1 MSKMNVDIDI
11 ETLEMPLEKPWPIMS
26 PLAYQGLAGEIVN
39 ELASQSEADSV
50 ALLMTVLTSYGNA
63 CGRGAFFPVGATDH
77 RANLFCCLVGKS
89 SKARKGTSGDL
100 VKALFRFADPDW
112 VNNHRVSGL
121 SSGEGIPWLGRDEDG
136 ETSTPDEKPKYSKVQ
151 KAMVGRPKL
160 TDDKRLFIDESE
172 FGIVLKNASRSGNN
186 LSQILRLLWDGNRLE
201 SVTKNSHFTC
211 TGMHGSI
218 VAHITLAELKRLLTV
233 SDISN
238 GFANRFLWMCVR
250 RSQLLPFGGDLSKL
264 QELGKRLGKALSTS
278 RGVGK
283 MQYSLDARDLWD
295 KVYRGELALEHDG
308 TVGDAT
314 NRAEA
319 QALRSSEIYA
329 LLGGTDVIEVEHLKA
344 GLAVVEYAGESAEY
358 IFGDLQSGLAEKIL
372 ALLENAGALG
382 LSRTEI
388 SNGLGRNFTSS
399 KILAALASLEKKGA
413 AIKTLV
419 KCHSGGRPEEN
430 WRFSARG

>member
-1 MSKMNVDIDI
+1 MFKNDVDI
-11 ETLEMPLEKPWPIMS
+11 ENLEMPVEKPWPKIS
-26 PLAYQGLAGEIVN
+26 TLAYQGLAGEIVK
-39 ELASQSEADSV
+39 ELASQSEADPV

-63 CGRGAFFPVGATDH
+63 CGRGPFFPVGATDH

-201 SVTKNSHFTC
+201 SVTKNNHFTC
-211 TGMHGSI
+211 TGLHGSI
-218 VAHITLAELKRLLTV
+218 LAHITLAELKRLLTQ

-250 RSQLLPFGGDLSKL
+250 RSKLLPFGGDLSNL
-264 QELGKRLGKALSTS
+264 QELGERLGKRLLES
-278 RGVGK
+278 RRVGK
-283 MQYSLDARDLWD
+283 MQRSLDARDLW
-295 KVYRGELALEHDG
+295 KEAYLGELALEHDG
-308 TVGDAT
+308 VVGDAT

-319 QALRSSEIYA
+319 QALRSSQIYA
-329 LLGGTDVIEVEHLKA
+329 LFDGTDVIEVDHLKA
-344 GLAVVEYAGESAEY
+344 GLAVVDYARQSAEY
-358 IFGDLQSGLAEKIL
+358 IFGGVQSGPAEKIL
-372 ALLENAGALG
+372 ALLGGAGARG

-388 SNGLGRNFTSS
+388 SNGLNRNFDKTE
-399 KILAALASLEKKGA
+399 ILSALASLEKKGKA
-413 AIKTLV
+413 ANTPV
-419 KCHSGGRPEEN
+419 KCHGTGRTSDL
-430 WRFSARG
+430 WRISTQG

>member
-1 MSKMNVDIDI
+1 MFKNDVDI
-11 ETLEMPLEKPWPIMS
+11 ENLEMPVEKPWPKMS
-26 PLAYQGLAGEIVN
+26 PLAFQGLVGEIVN
-39 ELASQSEADSV
+39 ELASQSEADPV

-89 SKARKGTSGDL
+89 AKARKGSSGDL
-100 VKALFRFADPDW
+100 VEALFRIADPDW

-121 SSGEGIPWLGRDEDG
+121 STGEGIAWLGRDQDG
-136 ETSTPDEKPKYSKVQ
+136 ETSTPDEKPNYSQAQ
-151 KAMVGRPKL
+151 KAMAVRPKL
-160 TDDKRLFIDESE
+160 TDDKRLFIDEPE
-172 FGIVLKNASRSGNN
+172 FGMVLQNASRSGNN
-186 LSQILRLLWDGNRLE
+186 LSQTIRLLWDGKRLQT
-201 SVTKNSHFTC
+201 VTKNSHFTC

-218 VAHITLAELKRLLTV
+218 VAHITLAELKRLLTA

-264 QELGKRLGKALSTS
+264 QELGERLGKRLVES
-278 RGVGK
+278 RKVGK
-283 MQYSLDARDLWD
+283 MKYSLDARDLWD

-329 LLGGTDVIEVEHLKA
+329 LFGGTDVIEVEHLEA
-344 GLAVVEYAGESAEY
+344 GLAVVDYAGESAGY
-358 IFGDLQSGLAEKIL
+358 IFGGIQSGPAEKIL
-372 ALLENAGALG
+372 VLLGNAGTRG

-388 SNGLGRNFTSS
+388 SNGLHRNFTSS
-399 KILAALASLEKKGA
+399 EILAALASLEKKGKA
-413 AIKTLV
+413 TNTPV
-419 KCHSGGRPEEN
+419 KCHSTGRTSDL
-430 WRFSARG
+430 WRISTQG